1 MGQNLNIYLN
11 NEASFSLEE
20 KKKKDPDFNLSA
32 FIQEKL
38 IEITEKKLDS
48 ALLSLEIERKKSQ
61 INLMK
66 NEVDILEEQK
76 RMADVEKERK
86 LKQEAEKKILN
97 EQRYKEQVETYKKNM
112 TAFFELSEVQA
123 YPLAV
128 EFANLPKETR
138 GTIFSFLKDKN
149 IKEREDIGADND

>member
-1 MGQNLNIYLN
+1 MGNRTIFLND
-11 NEASFSLEE
+11 EAENSLENRRKQE
-20 KKKKDPDFNLSA
+20 IDFNLSA
-32 FIQEKL
+32 FVQAKL
-38 IEITEKKLDS
+38 IETNEKKHDP

-76 RMADVEKERK
+76 RIVDIEKERK

-138 GTIFSFLKDKN
+138 GSIFSFLKDKN
-149 IKEREDIGADND
+149 IKEREHIGADNE